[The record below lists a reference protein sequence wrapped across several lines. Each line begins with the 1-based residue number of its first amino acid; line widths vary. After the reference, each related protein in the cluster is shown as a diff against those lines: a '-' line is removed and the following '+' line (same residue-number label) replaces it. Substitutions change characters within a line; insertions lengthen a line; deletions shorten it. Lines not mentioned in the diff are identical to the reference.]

1 MGAMDHGKGGDL
13 GSRGVDPMKRYP
25 RFHACP
31 QLLEASLYLN
41 HQSAEKVV
49 GLVLSPFCNE
59 LLSFVSRISTLFLA
73 FSVATLYIFE
83 ML

>member
-31 QLLEASLYLN
+31 QLLE
-41 HQSAEKVV
+41 
-49 GLVLSPFCNE
+49 